1 MADACDGTR
10 RVGAGI
16 GHFHARRAP
25 GDVTI
30 AGMDEFPVDDQQRE
44 AALAHL
50 ASEHAS
56 GVFDTAELHR
66 RTAEVKASVTVAQ
79 LLAATADPAVTDVST
94 PSPAAQ
100 QNRLAL
106 GAGIVVAI
114 ILVLAV
120 LSQLT

>member
-1 MADACDGTR
+1 
-10 RVGAGI
+10 
-16 GHFHARRAP
+16 
-25 GDVTI
+25 
-30 AGMDEFPVDDQQRE
+30 MDEFPVDDQQRE
-44 AALAHL
+44 AAVQHL
-50 ASEHAS
+50 
-56 GVFDTAELHR
+56 TAEHERGAFDRAELLR
-66 RTAEVKASVTVAQ
+66 RTAEVHAAQNVAQ
-79 LLAATADPAVTDVST
+79 LLAATADPAVTDVSA